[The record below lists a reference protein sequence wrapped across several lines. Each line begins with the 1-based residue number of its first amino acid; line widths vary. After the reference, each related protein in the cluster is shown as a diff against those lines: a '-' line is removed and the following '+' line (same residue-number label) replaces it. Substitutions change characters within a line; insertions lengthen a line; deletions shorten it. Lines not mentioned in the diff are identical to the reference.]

1 MDATGAPGKT
11 LVHLEHSQSLP
22 DPRRRGKVA
31 YPLDDLTVRRSYPAK
46 GKKAVILMI
55 SAFAAR
61 RHLVLSQVEESTGF
75 TLPEDHLAGRILLVL
90 EGRGHGERPSRFGD

>member
-1 MDATGAPGKT
+1 MEATGAPGKT
-11 LVHLEHSQSLP
+11 LVHLEHSRSLP

-46 GKKAVILMI
+46 GKKAVIPMV

-61 RHLVLSQVEESTGF
+61 RHLVLGQVEEGTGSAF
-75 TLPEDHLAGRILLVL
+75 PKYHLAG
-90 EGRGHGERPSRFGD
+90 